1 MSKQNM
7 LILSIGIFLI
17 FLSLY
22 VFTRPAIFD
31 SWNFTQTGQIGDT
44 IGGISGPI
52 INLIGAYLVYI
63 SFQAQIEANRIQA
76 KALKDEKERIRLENI
91 YQKQISQFDDIK
103 ITLRQL
109 EFIVELEPDW
119 SHEGGYSTNAPL
131 IFKGLNAL
139 NEYTNRL
146 LRPERYGRQKYET
159 YGMFLNFQFMMI
171 SVNDLIIN
179 VQYKIDDPIDK
190 EFLLNNIKHF
200 YNNFLKTFAE
210 RIIEHYGEDHENLTE
225 IIRINKVIEE
235 TFSA

>member
-1 MSKQNM
+1 M
-7 LILSIGIFLI
+7 LILGSGIFLI

-22 VFTRPAIFD
+22 IFTRPVIFA
-31 SWNFTQTGQIGDT
+31 SWNFTETGQIGDT

-76 KALKDEKERIRLENI
+76 TALKDEKERIRLENI
-91 YQKQISQFDDIK
+91 FQKQISQFDDIK
-103 ITLRQL
+103 TTLREL
-109 EFIVELEPDW
+109 EFVVELAPDW

-146 LRPERYGRQKYET
+146 LRPDSYGRQTYET
-159 YGMFLNFQFMMI
+159 YGMFLNFQFMMM

-179 VQYKIDDPIDK
+179 VQNKIDDPIDK
-190 EFLLNNIKHF
+190 EFLQNNIKHF
-200 YNNFLKTFAE
+200 YSSFLKAFAE
-210 RIIEHYGEDHENLTE
+210 RIIRHYGEDHKDLTE
-225 IIRINKVIEE
+225 IVRIDKFIRES
-235 TFSA
+235 FGA